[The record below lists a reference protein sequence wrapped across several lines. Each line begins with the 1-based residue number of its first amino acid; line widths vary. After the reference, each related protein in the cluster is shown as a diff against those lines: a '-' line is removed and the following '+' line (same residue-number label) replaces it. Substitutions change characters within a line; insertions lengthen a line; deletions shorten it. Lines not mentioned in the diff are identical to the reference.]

1 MGIPELIVASV
12 CRCQIG
18 HVGLMMSNIAGADP
32 DASEDLGA
40 VVSLDSCT
48 SGFAL
53 APPDVPAGLMWLRAV
68 RSPIRR
74 RRFGRGAT
82 LNLPQGRWA
91 GGRYRRCARGCRRAA
106 APFPHRVSV
115 SPDKW
120 QEGVSLIH
128 RWSTDTVV
136 DALRW
141 RPRRARRVNPDA
153 LVASRRRQPLRAY
166 TVLCP

>member
-32 DASEDLGA
+32 DASEDLVA

-82 LNLPQGRWA
+82 LHYQHAQSPARPV
-91 GGRYRRCARGCRRAA
+91 GGR
-106 APFPHRVSV
+106 
-115 SPDKW
+115 
-120 QEGVSLIH
+120 
-128 RWSTDTVV
+128 
-136 DALRW
+136 AL
-141 RPRRARRVNPDA
+141 
-153 LVASRRRQPLRAY
+153 QTLRAGVPSRGG
-166 TVLCP
+166 TLPTPR